1 MKSASGPERS
11 VFGDDA
17 HLRQYVLHQ
26 RALRPG
32 QVLEHTARFYDDD
45 WPLAPA
51 SLQSQARGLTLRF
64 TTVPSTHRVV
74 LKRLCYKLLSGP
86 LPDDEERPRVSSIV
100 TTFYNL
106 RLFLVWLDVHH
117 PSTTTRDLTRE
128 ILDSYQRH
136 LLLTHSSSARRFALR
151 SAVNMLWRYHTDDVD
166 ARLDPRRNPVWTEP
180 DTAVGRENRTERI
193 PEAVHSRVLVWAL
206 RFIDDFSDDILGAI
220 EAWRTRRR
228 PVRTG
233 PATGKPHGY
242 QQSRIRD
249 YLAAARST
257 AQPLPGRLGMP
268 HFNAIAYIIGCDRTA
283 LERQREDVIQT
294 AIAVGVSEYAELAM
308 DIRGRIDGRPWV
320 KGISLTPGRDDS
332 LTVLTRM
339 LQISCYIVIAFLS
352 GMRDNEIKHLR
363 PGCCTTAYDV
373 SGRAYRWTVT
383 SLAFKGEVDEHGVTA
398 TWVVGAAA
406 ARAIRVLESAHASLP
421 GPPSQ
426 WLFAPLKVGPGAG
439 SAGRGGNHALTLAA
453 TNQQLARF
461 TTWVNTY
468 CIQQDRTDCI
478 PDVNGRP
485 WRLSTRQ
492 FRRTLAWYIARL
504 PGGSIAGAIAYRHHS
519 IQMFEGYA
527 GTSDSGFRA
536 EVEAEQ
542 ALARGEELLAMV
554 DQHDHTHLLG
564 PAADTA
570 EIRLE
575 AFMERTQFQGIVA
588 TDRHRLLRLLSRDDP
603 AVYPDRYVTCVYDHR
618 KALCRERSSVPQEK
632 PNLADCKPLTCANVA
647 LSETNRTE
655 WEAELGTI
663 DADINA
669 RPALPPLLLARL
681 QQRRTQIVKLLQRH
695 EEAVTP

>member
-1 MKSASGPERS
+1 MTSASGPERTHFS
-11 VFGDDA
+11 DNT

-26 RALRPG
+26 RPLRSG
-32 QVLEHTARFYDDD
+32 HILEDTARFYDDD
-45 WPLAPA
+45 WPLASA

-64 TTVPSTHRVV
+64 ATVPSTNRAV
-74 LKRLCYKLLSGP
+74 LKRLCYTMLSGP
-86 LPDDEERPRVSSIV
+86 LPDDEERPRVTSIV

-117 PSTTTRDLTRE
+117 PSTTIRDLTRE
-128 ILDSYQRH
+128 IIDSYQRH
-136 LLLTHSSSARRFALR
+136 LLLTHASSARRFALR
-151 SAVNMLWRYHTDDVD
+151 SSVNMLWRYRPNDVD
-166 ARLDPRRNPVWTEP
+166 TRLDPRRNPSWTEP
-180 DTAVGRENRTERI
+180 APAVGGDNKTERI
-193 PEAVHSRVLVWAL
+193 PEDVHSRVLVWAL
-206 RFIDDFSDDILGAI
+206 RFVDDFSDDILAAI
-220 EAWRTRRR
+220 QAWRTRRR
-228 PVRTG
+228 PVRIG

-242 QQSRIRD
+242 QQARIREF
-249 YLAAARST
+249 LAVARST
-257 AQPLPGRLGMP
+257 GQPLPGRLGMP
-268 HFNAIAYIIGCDRTA
+268 HFNAIAYVIGCDRTA
-283 LERQREDVIQT
+283 LERQREDVIET
-294 AIAVGVSEYAELAM
+294 AKAVGVSEYSELAM
-308 DIRGRIDGRPWV
+308 DIQGRVDGSPWV
-320 KGISLTPGRDDS
+320 KGISLTPGHDDS

-373 SGRAYRWTVT
+373 SGHAYRWTVT

-406 ARAIRVLESAHASLP
+406 ARAIQVLETAQASIP
-421 GPPSQ
+421 GPPSH

-461 TTWVNTY
+461 TTWVNAY
-468 CIQQDRTDCI
+468 CTRQDRTDSI
-478 PDVNGRP
+478 PNVNGRP

-492 FRRTLAWYIARL
+492 FRRTLAWYIARR

-554 DQHDHTHLLG
+554 DQHDHTRLLG

-570 EIRLE
+570 ETRLE
-575 AFMERTQFQGIVA
+575 AFVERAQFPGVVA
-588 TDRHRLLRLLSRDDP
+588 TDRHRLLRLLNRDDP
-603 AVYPDRYVTCVYDHR
+603 AVYPGRYVTCVYDHR
-618 KALCRERSSVPQEK
+618 KALCRERTGGPQDK
-632 PNLADCKPLTCANVA
+632 PNLADCKPLACTNVA
-647 LSETNRTE
+647 LSDSNRAE
-655 WEAELGTI
+655 WEAELATL
-663 DADINA
+663 DADISA
-669 RPALPPLLLARL
+669 RPALPPLLLTRL
-681 QQRRTQIVKLLQRH
+681 EQRRSQIVKLLQRH
-695 EEAVTP
+695 EEAGAP